1 MDPDGLQEAFDN
13 VFAGIRQAR
22 ESFEPDLCPREVG
35 VITSI
40 ATGIAKVSGLPG
52 VGYEELVKFPG
63 DILGIAFNV
72 DEDELGVVLLGDYAR
87 LRAGDEVERTGRVM
101 DVVVGDGVLGRVID
115 PLGRPLDGGE
125 PLVGRGRL
133 PIERPAV
140 AIMDRAPVTE
150 PLQTGIKIIDALIPV
165 GRGQRELILGDRQ
178 TGKTAI
184 ALGTILN
191 QRGQNVVCVYC
202 AIGQRA
208 SAVAKAVAVLRE
220 NGAMDHTVVVVT
232 EGNDPPG
239 LAYIAPYAAT
249 SIAEHFMEAGRDV
262 LIVYDDLTQH
272 AQAYRELSLLLRR
285 PPGREAFPG
294 DIFYIHSRLLERAT
308 RLRSEH
314 GGGSLTAL
322 PIVETEAQNI
332 SAYIPTNLI
341 SITDGQ
347 IYLSPSLFEL
357 GVLPAVDVGKSV
369 SRVGGK
375 AQRAAYREAA
385 GDLKLAY
392 AQFEELETFARFGA
406 RLDEDTRKIIE
417 HGRRIRACLKQSEFA
432 PVSVLGQIA
441 VLLALTTGLFDSTP
455 IERMAEAERAV
466 IEAAEK
472 MPAETCA
479 RFDTADK
486 LSEQDRAT
494 ILQIAREALTPFQSS
509 PDAKADARFIS
520 KTETKAG
527 PGPEP
532 RGRPEGRAETKP
544 KPPRAGAATE
554 TANRA
559 AGGRESGPWR
569 MAVAALV
576 ILAGA
581 GGWFAV
587 WRVEPTRKSAAR
599 TLSVT
604 GVLAAAATAPVEAR
618 VSGVISAVRCTTDMQ
633 VKSGQLCAEIN
644 SRPYQAMVD
653 RDEAEVTAAEA
664 QLQRDNAKLARAKAS
679 FERHATMAKRGSR
692 EVDASRRMYEQAQ
705 AQRER
710 DEETSVQRQ
719 AALNKARINLAKTN
733 IVSPI
738 DGTVVAR
745 NIEVGQTVAADAAP
759 LFLVAT
765 DLKVLRISAK
775 VGEKDIGDI
784 KPGDK
789 VSFQVETFR
798 NRSFA
803 GEVTHIDHSPQ
814 ASQNA
819 ASNAVVISVPNA
831 DLSLKPG
838 MSATIRI
845 VINKRDKAPNGAT
858 P

>member
-1 MDPDGLQEAFDN
+1 MDPEGLQTTFDT
-13 VFAGIRQAR
+13 VFAGISQAR
-22 ESFEPDLCPREVG
+22 ESFKPRPRSREVG

-52 VGYEELVKFPG
+52 VGFEELVTFPG

-72 DEDELGVVLLGDYAR
+72 DEDELGVVLLGDYVR
-87 LRAGDEVERTGRVM
+87 LRAGDQVERTGRVM
-101 DVVVGDGVLGRVID
+101 DVAVGDGLLGRVID

-125 PLVGRGRL
+125 PLAAHGRL

-150 PLQTGIKIIDALIPV
+150 PLQTGIKVIDALIPI

-184 ALGTILN
+184 ALGAILN

-232 EGNDPPG
+232 EGDDPPG

-249 SIAEHFMEAGRDV
+249 SIAERFMEAGRDV

-294 DIFYIHSRLLERAT
+294 DIFYVHSRLLERAT
-308 RLRSEH
+308 RLRAEL

-375 AQRAAYREAA
+375 AQRAAYRAVA

-406 RLDEDTRKIIE
+406 RLDDDTRKIIE
-417 HGRRIRACLKQSEFA
+417 HGRHIRACLSQAEFA
-432 PVSVLGQIA
+432 PISVPGQIA
-441 VLLALTTGLFDSTP
+441 VLMALTTGLFNSTP
-455 IERMAEAERAV
+455 IERMVDAERAV
-466 IEAAEK
+466 IAAAERI
-472 MPAETCA
+472 PAEVRA
-479 RFDTADK
+479 RFDTGDK
-486 LSEQDRAT
+486 LTEQDRAT
-494 ILQIAREALTPFQSS
+494 ILRIAGETLTPFQSC
-509 PDAKADARFIS
+509 PETKADAGAS
-520 KTETKAG
+520 KTETKAR
-527 PGPEP
+527 PGPVNE
-532 RGRPEGRAETKP
+532 RGPEGPAEIKP
-544 KPPRAGAATE
+544 KPRRAEAANE

-559 AGGRESGPWR
+559 ADWRTSGLWR
-569 MAVAALV
+569 TAVAILV
-576 ILAGA
+576 LMAGA
-581 GGWFAV
+581 VGWFALS
-587 WRVEPTRKSAAR
+587 RVERNREPAAR
-599 TLSVT
+599 APSVT
-604 GVLAAAATAPVEAR
+604 GVLAAAATTPVRAG
-618 VSGVISAVRCTTDMQ
+618 VSGVVSKVDCAIDTQ
-633 VKSGQLCAEIN
+633 VKSGQICAKIN
-644 SRPYQAMVD
+644 SRPYQAVLD
-653 RDEAEVTAAEA
+653 LDETELKAAEA
-664 QLQRDNAKLARAKAS
+664 QLQRDDADLARAKAS
-679 FERHATMAKRGSR
+679 LGRQAAVAKNRSR
-692 EVDASRRMYEQAQ
+692 EADARIYEQAR
-705 AQRER
+705 ARRER
-710 DEETSVQRQ
+710 DAETSAQRQ
-719 AALNKARINLAKTN
+719 AALNAARINLAKTN
-733 IVSPI
+733 IISPI
-738 DGTVVAR
+738 DGVVVAR
-745 NIEVGQTVAADAAP
+745 NIEVGQAVAADATP
-759 LFLVAT
+759 LFLVAA
-765 DLKVLRISAK
+765 DLRFLRISANAR
-775 VGEKDIGDI
+775 EKDVGDI

-789 VSFQVETFR
+789 VSFEVEAFP
-798 NRSFA
+798 NRVFT
-803 GEVTHIDHSPQ
+803 GDVTRIDRSPE
-814 ASQNA
+814 ASQDA
-819 ASNAVVISVPNA
+819 AQQCRHHQRAQ
-831 DLSLKPG
+831 
-838 MSATIRI
+838 
-845 VINKRDKAPNGAT
+845 
-858 P
+858 